1 MKQYILIAGANG
13 VGKSTFYQYIGDQ
26 YLGIPRINPDEI
38 LSQDKGDWKSLTD
51 QMTAMRKAVGLRRF
65 YIENGMSF
73 CQETTLC
80 GASIFSFIQKVKQ
93 LGYIVTMH
101 YIGVKSADLAVER
114 VTQRMD
120 LGGHGIP
127 ETDIRHRYSI
137 SLKNL
142 KTSIEICDRIS
153 VYDNTE
159 RFIEIAQFENGVEIM
174 RRDREYK
181 ILWLDRALGDSQ
193 F

>member
-38 LSQDKGDWKSLTD
+38 LLQDKGDWKSLSD

-80 GASIFSFIQKVKQ
+80 GASIFSFIQKAKQ

-159 RFIEIAQFENGVEIM
+159 RFIEIA
-174 RRDREYK
+174 
-181 ILWLDRALGDSQ
+181 
-193 F
+193 